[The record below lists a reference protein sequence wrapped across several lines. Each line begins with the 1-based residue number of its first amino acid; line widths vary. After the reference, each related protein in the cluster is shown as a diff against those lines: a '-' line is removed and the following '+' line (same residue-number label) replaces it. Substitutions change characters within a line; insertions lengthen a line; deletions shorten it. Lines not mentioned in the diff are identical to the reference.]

1 MVISSGRLTF
11 PTARFSIAKG
21 GRVNVRYPASELMNA
36 QEGGLYIGV
45 DLEGN
50 AYVTATSVTGM
61 RRKYRL
67 TVHAQGP
74 LTGFGADAD
83 GLGQRRLR
91 LTYRSDP
98 PDLAL
103 SQRGLEQKVTAL
115 LGGQDAIEAVFS
127 RRGAAG
133 TMLMGQAAEY
143 LGGPLLTDVL
153 SSTGLQQA
161 LGLQELS
168 LDYAATGAFTLRL
181 SRVLYGPLEASY
193 WRRITGGRETV
204 GDAGSWE
211 LRIGLRLRNAFR
223 LSYSLDSQR
232 TNAYLL
238 EGVYSF

>member
-1 MVISSGRLTF
+1 
-11 PTARFSIAKG
+11 
-21 GRVNVRYPASELMNA
+21 
-36 QEGGLYIGV
+36 
-45 DLEGN
+45 
-50 AYVTATSVTGM
+50 
-61 RRKYRL
+61 
-67 TVHAQGP
+67 
-74 LTGFGADAD
+74 
-83 GLGQRRLR
+83 LR